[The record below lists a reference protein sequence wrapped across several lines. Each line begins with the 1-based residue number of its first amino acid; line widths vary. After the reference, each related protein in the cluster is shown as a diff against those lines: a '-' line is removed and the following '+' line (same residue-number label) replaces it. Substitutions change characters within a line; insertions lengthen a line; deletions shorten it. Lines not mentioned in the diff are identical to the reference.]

1 MFTIRE
7 AIAAHIVLIARATIS
22 DLFFV
27 SPYATIGWKQAAQK
41 RQKLAQDW
49 WNSGPSWGA
58 A

>member
-27 SPYATIGWKQAAQK
+27 SPFATIGWKQAAQK
-41 RQKLAQDW
+41 RQKLAQD
-49 WNSGPSWGA
+49 
-58 A
+58 